1 MDVTNRF
8 KGLVLIDRVP
18 EELWMEICD
27 IVEEA
32 LIKNIPEKKKCKK
45 AKWLSDEALQI
56 AEKRREAKGMGEQER
71 YTHLNAEFQRIARRG
86 KKAFL
91 SG

>member
-18 EELWMEICD
+18 EELWMDICD

-32 LIKNIPEKKKCKK
+32 LIKNIPEKKN
-45 AKWLSDEALQI
+45 AKRQNSCL
-56 AEKRREAKGMGEQER
+56 RRPYK
-71 YTHLNAEFQRIARRG
+71 
-86 KKAFL
+86 
-91 SG
+91 